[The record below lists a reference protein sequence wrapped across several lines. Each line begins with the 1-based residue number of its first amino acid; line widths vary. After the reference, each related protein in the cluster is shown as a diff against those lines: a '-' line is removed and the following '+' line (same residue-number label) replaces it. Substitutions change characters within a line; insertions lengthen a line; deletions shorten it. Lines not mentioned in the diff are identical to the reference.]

1 MSKMSNNEKKAQKR
15 KNEFKSFAEVQ
26 STDEAYDNK
35 SEFKQNHILNNKLY
49 NPNKSVFYE
58 NQASSKAESQI
69 NGNDRNKYQSL
80 NDFTPL
86 KRNIKVVDNDIFSN
100 NFNLK
105 KLSQASKVHDSSS
118 GQKHKS
124 LNLKYA
130 KNK

>member
-1 MSKMSNNEKKAQKR
+1 M
-15 KNEFKSFAEVQ
+15 
-26 STDEAYDNK
+26 
-35 SEFKQNHILNNKLY
+35 
-49 NPNKSVFYE
+49 FYE

-105 KLSQASKVHDSSS
+105 KLSQASKIHDSSS
-118 GQKHKS
+118 GQKH
-124 LNLKYA
+124 
-130 KNK
+130 